1 MPIGPLGSL
10 KIDCEDDAVY
20 YLTQLFKKQKYR
32 SMHEVLHRSTRV
44 TAEYREYFIKKGREM
59 LRDDYGIV
67 DE

>member
-1 MPIGPLGSL
+1 MPIGPLGSF

-32 SMHEVLHRSTRV
+32 SMHEVLSRAAKV
-44 TAEYREYFIKKGREM
+44 TAEYREYFINKGREM